1 MLLCDFLQQQVFC
14 IPNESDMKIVVTR
27 KFFVVLAALAA
38 LFVAGSALASPP
50 VTLTVS
56 PSVISNSYP
65 GLITLTITGV
75 TNTEKVGI
83 QRWIDLNGN
92 GAIDA
97 GEPMLDAFKVTDN
110 DNSGAMIGGIT
121 NVNVPIDV
129 NATPGAITTTLNF
142 VGAMAL
148 EDMTGHYVYS
158 VVSPTGRFAPV
169 TATFVVTNTPLSQS
183 VSGTVFTGDGVTP
196 LPYAVVVAQDQQKNE
211 PIGGVVSDSSG
222 HYFLPLP
229 ASSYFLIAALP
240 GYYYNQ
246 QLAPSV
252 ILTNGMAA
260 TNNLVVTNGTTTI
273 SGIVYDTAKSNGIG
287 GLLLTLQ
294 SGHLFAVAFTDSNGN
309 YSAAVTPSFW
319 DVQPDKQRLV
329 RRAFVLP
336 EATPFQFDATGGN
349 VTNANIGLPK
359 ASALFYGRITDISNN
374 IYANIEVDGSADNSY
389 DAKGYS
395 DQNGY
400 YSVAVLGDN
409 TNGWYCNINS
419 GKNTPLANFVMNT
432 FNSLILSNSQTVLQN
447 FVALPATATISGHV
461 QDNYGTNVVGVGLN
475 ASANIGGNHYQSL
488 DGTTDNSGNYSLSMA
503 SGQWTVQFFTGNF
516 SDALDNHGFVD
527 LSGPHVVNIPP
538 TNATLNITVYPLG
551 TPLITGPQRFGSQQ
565 FSFTIN
571 GAVNVSYTVQVST
584 NLASTNWASLF
595 SLTLTN
601 SWMPVTDFNATNS
614 PRYYRVLKN

>member
-1 MLLCDFLQQQVFC
+1 MNLIPKRFAVLLVALIATVF
-14 IPNESDMKIVVTR
+14 DT
-27 KFFVVLAALAA
+27 A
-38 LFVAGSALASPP
+38 SASPPP
-50 VTLTVS
+50 VTLTVT

-92 GAIDA
+92 GTIDV

-110 DNSGAMIGGIT
+110 DNSGAIIGGIT
-121 NVNVPIDV
+121 NLNVPIDGDPT
-129 NATPGAITTTLNF
+129 AGAITTTLNF

-148 EDMTGHYVYS
+148 ENMVGHYVYS

-169 TATFVVTNTPLSQS
+169 TATFVVTNTPLPQS
-183 VSGTVFTGDGVTP
+183 VSGTVFSGDGVTP

-211 PIGGVVSDSSG
+211 PVGGVVSDSNG

-229 ASSYFLIAALP
+229 VSSYFLIAALP

-260 TNNLVVTNGTTTI
+260 TNNLTVTNGTTTI
-273 SGIVYDTAKSNGIG
+273 SGNVYDTAKSNGIG

-294 SGHLFAVAFTDSNGN
+294 SGHLFSVAFTDSNGN
-309 YSAAVTPSFW
+309 YSAALTPSFW

-359 ASALFYGRITDISNN
+359 TSALFYGRITDISNVA
-374 IYANIEVDGSADNSY
+374 YANIEVDGSANNNY

-409 TNGWYCNINS
+409 TNDWFCSINS
-419 GKNTPLANFVMNT
+419 GKNTPLANFVMNA
-432 FNSLILSNSQTVLQN
+432 FGSLILSNSQTVLQN

-461 QDNYGTNVVGVGLN
+461 QDNSGTNVVVVGLN
-475 ASANIGGNHYQSL
+475 ASANIGGNYYQSL
-488 DGTTDNSGNYSLSMA
+488 DGTTDNSGNYSLSVA

-516 SDALDNHGFVD
+516 SDALDHAGYVD

-565 FSFTIN
+565 FSFAIN
-571 GAVNVSYTVQVST
+571 GAVNLSYTVQVST
-584 NLASTNWASLF
+584 NLVSTNWANLF
-595 SLTLTN
+595 SFQLTN
-601 SWMPVTDFNATNS
+601 NPFVVTDYNATNS